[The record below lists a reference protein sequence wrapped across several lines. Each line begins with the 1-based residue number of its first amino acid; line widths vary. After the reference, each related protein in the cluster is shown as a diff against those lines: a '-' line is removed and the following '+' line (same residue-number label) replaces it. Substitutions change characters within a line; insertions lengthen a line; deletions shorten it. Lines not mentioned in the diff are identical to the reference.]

1 MKIGHNPE
9 LANAIAQNAPAKQQA
24 KDAAPVAQAATQS
37 TAASRSGAA
46 VTFSSAARTLDANT
60 RTQGDFDAGKVRA
73 MREAIE
79 KGTFKNF
86 ILLVGREINIK
97 SSFSD
102 SNFFYTESGCL
113 YFYADH
119 TK

>member
-24 KDAAPVAQAATQS
+24 KDAAPVAQAATQG
-37 TAASRSGAA
+37 AAATRSGAA
-46 VTFSSAARTLDANT
+46 VTFSSAARTLDASA

-79 KGTFKNF
+79 KGSFKINAGA
-86 ILLVGREINIK
+86 IADKLLSNAQEA
-97 SSFSD
+97 FSH
-102 SNFFYTESGCL
+102 
-113 YFYADH
+113 ARV
-119 TK
+119 

>member
-9 LANAIAQNAPAKQQA
+9 LANAIVQNAPAKQQA

-79 KGTFKNF
+79 RHFQNQKRCHCRQTLSNA
-86 ILLVGREINIK
+86 REVL
-97 SSFSD
+97 SHARVD
-102 SNFFYTESGCL
+102 
-113 YFYADH
+113 
-119 TK
+119 